1 MNRREMLLCKDPK
14 RFLLVAAI
22 LVVSAGALRIPLA
35 AAPPQKVASIPENP
49 TFGDFSQRLAQYL
62 KLRKALPQERTT
74 RRQEEIVD
82 RRHAVAQS
90 ILELRTGAKQG
101 DIFTPEISEQFL
113 RVIRGTLQGSSASNV
128 RKTIRQ
134 GEPVEGVH
142 LTVNGAYP
150 EHLPL
155 TTVPPTLLLRL
166 PLLPEKLAY
175 RIVGHDFVLE
185 DTEARL
191 VVDLIPGAFP

>member
-1 MNRREMLLCKDPK
+1 VRAIVLFIALMGAPGRP
-14 RFLLVAAI
+14 VAASPQP
-22 LVVSAGALRIPLA
+22 VPSTNPN
-35 AAPPQKVASIPENP
+35 PPAWRE
-49 TFGDFSQRLAQYL
+49 FDQRVQQYL

-74 RRQEEIVD
+74 KRQEEIVD
-82 RRHAVAQS
+82 RRHALAQAIRES
-90 ILELRTGAKQG
+90 RADAKQG

-113 RVIRGTLQGSSASNV
+113 KVIRSTFQGSNASNV

-134 GEPVEGVH
+134 GEPVPS
-142 LTVNGAYP
+142 LRLSVNGAYP

-166 PLLPEKLAY
+166 PQLPERLAY
-175 RIVGHDFVLE
+175 RIVGHDFVLQ

-191 VVDLIPGAFP
+191 VIDYISGALP